1 MQAMVTCFIM
11 GVPATSTNTC
21 RQHQT
26 SMKVPE
32 NHNRP
37 PKKMARGS
45 SVDLIAI
52 DQQRFGQACSP
63 VTPLPIENDLT
74 LDWAPG
80 LRCKRLLD
88 YPLAP
93 PSLRIILPRRAHVVF
108 LFRCAPEG
116 AGGGDGSTSYVSRRR
131 QHANSGRMK
140 LHSIPTARTCH
151 HKVDFQPYDLVG
163 CFPSQF
169 LQCKTTLRHEIIRLK
184 FQGLNSSLF

>member
-1 MQAMVTCFIM
+1 
-11 GVPATSTNTC
+11 
-21 RQHQT
+21 
-26 SMKVPE
+26 
-32 NHNRP
+32 
-37 PKKMARGS
+37 MARGS

-108 LFRCAPEG
+108 LFRFAPEG
-116 AGGGDGSTSYVSRRR
+116 QGGDGGTSYVSGRR
-131 QHANSGRMK
+131 QRSNSGRMK

-163 CFPSQF
+163 CFPSHF
-169 LQCKTTLRHEIIRLK
+169 LQYRSTLRHEIIRLK

>member
-1 MQAMVTCFIM
+1 MVTCFIM
-11 GVPATSTNTC
+11 GVPARSTNTC

-32 NHNRP
+32 NQNRP

-93 PSLRIILPRRAHVVF
+93 PSLRIILPRRARVVF
-108 LFRCAPEG
+108 SFSLRPRRGLRGEG
-116 AGGGDGSTSYVSRRR
+116 GVSRLWGCAFSSALRD
-131 QHANSGRMK
+131 ALEAIGRNI
-140 LHSIPTARTCH
+140 LGTS
-151 HKVDFQPYDLVG
+151 
-163 CFPSQF
+163 
-169 LQCKTTLRHEIIRLK
+169 
-184 FQGLNSSLF
+184 SSLLSSQSRR